1 MKKIFKY
8 TIPVGNTVIVEMPEG
23 AEILSV
29 GNQSEEIQAWAMVN
43 NSPNVDMESRKFRVF
58 GTVHELP
65 DDTSELL
72 FLGTVLLF
80 DRRVAFHVFEDLSD

>member
-8 TIPVGNTVIVEMPEG
+8 TVPVGNTVIVEMPED

-29 GNQSEEIQAWAMVN
+29 GNQREEIQAWAMVN
-43 NSPNVDMESRKFRVF
+43 DSPNVDMKSRKFRVF
-58 GTVHELP
+58 GTGHELP

-80 DRRVAFHVFEDLSD
+80 DGKLVFHVFEDLSD

>member
-8 TIPVGNTVIVEMPEG
+8 TIPVGDSIVVEMPEG
-23 AEILSV
+23 SEIISV
-29 GNQSEEIQAWAMVN
+29 KEQDNEIKAWAIVED
-43 NSPNVDMESRKFRVF
+43 SPDVDMESRKFRVF
-58 GTVHELP
+58 GTGHELP

-80 DRRVAFHVFEDLSD
+80 DGKLVFHVFEDLSD